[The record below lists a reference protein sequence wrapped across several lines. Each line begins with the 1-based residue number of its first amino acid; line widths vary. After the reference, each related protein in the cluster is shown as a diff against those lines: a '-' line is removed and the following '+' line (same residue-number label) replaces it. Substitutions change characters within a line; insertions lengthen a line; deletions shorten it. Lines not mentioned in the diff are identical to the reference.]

1 MYMSPIRAA
10 ADGAIE
16 WDVVVS
22 PYHLEKSLL
31 TVELVERRKERGRAN
46 KTIDF
51 AVEGRW
57 RRTADEPM
65 PATDHFVLQIAT
77 LNDAGRVSQR
87 CESKLPLLELWKWE
101 GR

>member
-31 TVELVERRKERGRAN
+31 TVELVEGPIKPSISPWKGVRA
-46 KTIDF
+46 
-51 AVEGRW
+51 G
-57 RRTADEPM
+57 
-65 PATDHFVLQIAT
+65 
-77 LNDAGRVSQR
+77 
-87 CESKLPLLELWKWE
+87 
-101 GR
+101 

>member
-1 MYMSPIRAA
+1 MSPIRAA
-10 ADGAIE
+10 IGAIE
-16 WDVVVS
+16 WDVVS

-31 TVELVERRKERGRAN
+31 TVELVEGAKERGRAN

-77 LNDAGRVSQR
+77 LNDAGCSFRVSQR